1 MRPGSPAKRTLLAA
15 LLLLSCARR
24 ERDQPRADP
33 APGASTTAAS
43 APSTPDAPTAL
54 AASPGQHAEPPA
66 DHEPAPP
73 TLPIVSAEELIARV
87 RSSGKKGALVNAWA
101 SFCGPCRREIPML
114 QNLAPNLRASGIDV
128 VLVSVDDPA
137 DVEKAIAFLQNNHIT
152 LPSLAAKHPLG
163 PFKQGMNPRWP
174 GMLPASFLFD
184 ANGRLRYFWGGEA
197 FEEELLPVLDAFAA
211 GRPIEGES
219 NFLVAPEAPT
229 P

>member
-1 MRPGSPAKRTLLAA
+1 VS
-15 LLLLSCARR
+15 
-24 ERDQPRADP
+24 
-33 APGASTTAAS
+33 TAA
-43 APSTPDAPTAL
+43 TPDDSPTAL
-54 AASPGQHAEPPA
+54 VASPGPNTVPSA
-66 DHEPAPP
+66 DHEPAPAA
-73 TLPIVSAEELIARV
+73 LPIVSAEELIARV
-87 RSSGKKGALVNAWA
+87 RASGKKGALVNAWA

-137 DVEKAIAFLQNNHIT
+137 DVDKAIAFLQNNHIT

-163 PFKQGMNPRWP
+163 PFKLGMNPRWP

-184 ANGRLRYFWGGEA
+184 ASGRLRYFWGGEA

-229 P
+229 Q